1 MASSLDLE
9 KPPPSPRVAQ
19 QSVSTCNFPIGIL
32 SPKTCFPTN
41 LVSIGAPE
49 RDGLR
54 FALARQSTTSTISG
68 IFLSQSIGSFTLLH
82 ARSGGIASIIPIFV
96 IISRVINI

>member
-1 MASSLDLE
+1 LY
-9 KPPPSPRVAQ
+9 RVDSKRKSGAAVTQTCAQ
-19 QSVSTCNFPIGIL
+19 A
-32 SPKTCFPTN
+32 N

-96 IISRVINI
+96 IISRLINI